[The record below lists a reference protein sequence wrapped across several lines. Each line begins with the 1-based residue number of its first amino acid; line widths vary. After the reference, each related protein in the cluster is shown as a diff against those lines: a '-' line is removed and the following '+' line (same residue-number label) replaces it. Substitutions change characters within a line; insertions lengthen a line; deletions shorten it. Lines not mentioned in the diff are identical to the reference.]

1 MTNVFLIR
9 HSKRRCH
16 FLLIFIVSIFALF
29 ACADSDEKENDP
41 TPPPAP
47 EPVPEK
53 VIDVPT
59 DTVESV
65 VPSLSSVVF
74 RYDDNPYQLNDDVIC
89 DIIDDSLVICR
100 IPNVV
105 ENKQLIPDIKF
116 VGEKTLIDNVEY
128 SRGNTF
134 DFQRPV
140 KLTVLTDKESK
151 EYTMYVHSFTG
162 LPVMW
167 IETEGRQ
174 DITSKDEYLNAS
186 FRLEEGV
193 VTRSPGDIISESVMI
208 KGRGNSSWE
217 LFDKKPYRL
226 KFDKKVSLLG
236 EPKDKSWVLIANFND
251 KTMLRNQ
258 ISFFVG
264 KLSKLDW
271 TPRAH
276 FVELMLN
283 GKYNGTYLLCE
294 KIKVS
299 KDRVNIGDDGFLM
312 EQDAYAVG
320 ESDSRY
326 FSVGHLTHEVNIREP
341 HVEYDDDNFNYA
353 KNFMEEADNALFS
366 DHFTDEETGWRK
378 YFDID
383 SFVDWYL
390 VNEIVKNADA
400 TGWSSVFFQL
410 KRGEKLKMGPIWDF
424 DQSFGNCDY
433 SDATR
438 VPELLYVRWHTWYTQ
453 LFKDP
458 FFVKC
463 VKERFPFFY
472 GQKEAIFKE
481 IDANAQYLKYAVAE
495 NENRWHTLYTYDWRN
510 AYIWGNYDNEVQF
523 MKQWLNTRLEWLKR
537 EYDKM

>member
-1 MTNVFLIR
+1 MDRFCVCRHTMWRCPSFVVMVFSL
-9 HSKRRCH
+9 
-16 FLLIFIVSIFALF
+16 FVIFG
-29 ACADSDEKENDP
+29 CADSEEKEVAP
-41 TPPPAP
+41 MPPATVIP
-47 EPVPEK
+47 ETE
-53 VIDVPT
+53 
-59 DTVESV
+59 DTVDV
-65 VPSLSSVVF
+65 TPALTSVVF
-74 RYDDNPYQLNDDVIC
+74 RWDDNPYQLNDDVAC
-89 DIIDDSLVICR
+89 DLIDDSLVVCR

-105 ENKQLIPDIKF
+105 ENKLLIPDIKF
-116 VGEKTLIDNVEY
+116 TGDRLLIDGTEY
-128 SRGNTF
+128 SKGEVY

-140 KLTVLTDKESK
+140 RLTVMTDKATK

-162 LPVMW
+162 IPVMW

-174 DITSKDEYLNAS
+174 DITSKDEYLNATI
-186 FRLEEGV
+186 RLEEGV
-193 VTRSPGDIISESVMI
+193 VTRGAGDVFSDSVKI

-236 EPKDKSWVLIANFND
+236 EPADKSWVLLANTND

-258 ISFFVG
+258 ISFYIG
-264 KLSKLDW
+264 KLSRLDW

-283 GKYNGTYLLCE
+283 GKYHGTYLLCE

-299 KDRVNIGDDGFLM
+299 KDRVDVGDDGFLM
-312 EQDAYAVG
+312 EQDAYAVN
-320 ESDSRY
+320 ESDTHY
-326 FSVGHLTHEVNIREP
+326 FAVEHLTHEVNIKAP
-341 HVEYDDDNFNYA
+341 HVEYGDDNYNYA
-353 KNFMEEADNALFS
+353 KRFMEEADNALFS
-366 DHFTDEETGWRK
+366 DHFTDKETGWQK
-378 YFDID
+378 YFDLD

-400 TGWSSVFFQL
+400 TGWSSVYFQL
-410 KRGEKLKMGPIWDF
+410 KHGEKLKMGPVWDF
-424 DQSFGNCDY
+424 DQSFGNSDY

-438 VPELLYVRWHTWYTQ
+438 LPELLYVRWHTWYIQ

-472 GQKEAIFKE
+472 GQKEAIFRE
-481 IDANAQYLKYAVAE
+481 IDSNAQYLKYAVVE

-510 AYIWGNYDNEVQF
+510 AYIWGSYDNEVQF
-523 MKQWLNTRLEWLKR
+523 MKQWLNTRMEWLKR